1 VQFFFLASFSS
12 SIPRWLLVVCGIHVC
27 PHDIPCPP
35 TRTEA
40 VPMAKALRP
49 AIDPIGS
56 FPELLRLLD
65 ASLAKQRVHPPAEAR
80 P

>member
-1 VQFFFLASFSS
+1 
-12 SIPRWLLVVCGIHVC
+12 
-27 PHDIPCPP
+27 
-35 TRTEA
+35 
-40 VPMAKALRP
+40 MAKALRP